1 MPREWQRAW
10 QVCRSG
16 DVELMRLYAD
26 AIEEFR
32 IACTFKHGAKAYR
45 PTIATLKASLKE
57 MGVIDSDA
65 VGAGTPPL
73 TDAERREFSTRFAAL
88 RDRNAEMLE
97 RGWVSEYDSPAGHA
111 PATERK
117 SAGRNG

>member
-16 DVELMRLYAD
+16 DAELMRLYAG

-32 IACTFKHGAKAYR
+32 VTCTFKRGAKSYR
-45 PTIATLKASLKE
+45 PTIATLKSSLKE
-57 MGVIDSDA
+57 LGVIDSDA
-65 VGAGTPPL
+65 VAAGTPPL
-73 TDAERREFSTRFAAL
+73 SDGERREFSTRFAAL
-88 RDRNAEMLE
+88 RERTAEMLE
-97 RGWVSEYDSPAGHA
+97 RGWVSERDSRAFHVP
-111 PATERK
+111 PTERK

>member
-1 MPREWQRAW
+1 MLLASTARRRRREIN
-10 QVCRSG
+10 
-16 DVELMRLYAD
+16 LPNHPL
-26 AIEEFR
+26 R
-32 IACTFKHGAKAYR
+32 ISFKRGAKTYR

-57 MGVIDSDA
+57 LGVIDSDA
-65 VGAGTPPL
+65 VGAGTPPMSES
-73 TDAERREFSTRFAAL
+73 ERREFSARFAAL
-88 RDRNAEMLE
+88 RERNAEMLE